1 MPKEKKMKSYTIE
14 EDFVQFTKDSLKMI
28 TEKLDMITT
37 DLREIKLKI
46 EVSENERIDLG
57 TIQRNTSL
65 IENFI
70 HKFDQIQNNQQCRLV
85 AMTST
90 NSTTETNV
98 NTEPVNVAPENSP
111 DEITALS
118 EKQRHIQF
126 WNQNLKFR
134 RIAFWNMMKNAE
146 KAKLYNTWLSS
157 GPTILP
163 RKFQIPSIK
172 GEPENQRV
180 RRERLALEQFKTE
193 IDLLQMRSKYNEDK
207 YHSLDEKVL
216 SFLKTKMSSSVF
228 NILTRMWNDECICEE
243 QKSIQRWLKSETW
256 FQKYETQFQQE
267 NRGKNPFMKQ
277 EKFQAERDNNRPT
290 GSFENATKPS
300 LKHKSYNTNMYQIPR
315 TYNKFQ
321 GRPQIPY
328 HERPYKQS
336 REQRGNIN
344 KPKNSFLGYGPR
356 QNQIR

>member
-243 QKSIQRWLKSETW
+243 QKSI
-256 FQKYETQFQQE
+256 
-267 NRGKNPFMKQ
+267 
-277 EKFQAERDNNRPT
+277 
-290 GSFENATKPS
+290 
-300 LKHKSYNTNMYQIPR
+300 
-315 TYNKFQ
+315 
-321 GRPQIPY
+321 
-328 HERPYKQS
+328 
-336 REQRGNIN
+336 
-344 KPKNSFLGYGPR
+344 
-356 QNQIR
+356 

>member
-1 MPKEKKMKSYTIE
+1 MPKEKMMKSYTIE

-146 KAKLYNTWLSS
+146 KAKLYY
-157 GPTILP
+157 
-163 RKFQIPSIK
+163 IK
-172 GEPENQRV
+172 
-180 RRERLALEQFKTE
+180 
-193 IDLLQMRSKYNEDK
+193 D
-207 YHSLDEKVL
+207 
-216 SFLKTKMSSSVF
+216 KTK
-228 NILTRMWNDECICEE
+228 
-243 QKSIQRWLKSETW
+243 
-256 FQKYETQFQQE
+256 
-267 NRGKNPFMKQ
+267 
-277 EKFQAERDNNRPT
+277 
-290 GSFENATKPS
+290 
-300 LKHKSYNTNMYQIPR
+300 
-315 TYNKFQ
+315 
-321 GRPQIPY
+321 
-328 HERPYKQS
+328 
-336 REQRGNIN
+336 
-344 KPKNSFLGYGPR
+344 
-356 QNQIR
+356 